1 MNATVIQFKRPFDP
15 PRRQFPVVS
24 PDMHSELIGLNQRQ
38 EGMAHKLSWTA
49 GNRDKLM
56 NALSRFF
63 DVGREFDEAVEAYRA
78 ELLRALETKCP
89 AAVKRI
95 VEGNPPRRRPKR
107 LTRSAIDDAAKP
119 R

>member
-1 MNATVIQFKRPFDP
+1 MSAAVLQFKRRFDP
-15 PRRQFPVVS
+15 PKRQFVVS
-24 PDMHSELIGLNQRQ
+24 PEMHSELIGLNQRQ

-56 NALSRFF
+56 NALIKFF

-78 ELLRALETKCP
+78 ELLRALESECP
-89 AAVKRI
+89 AAVRRI
-95 VEGNPPRRRPKR
+95 IEGKAPRRRTR
-107 LTRSAIDDAAKP
+107 RSAVDEAGSP